1 MATIQAEAAWNFGG
15 VVEQVFNLLRLDGW
29 VEKLPRGRVENL
41 PHEKR
46 GPIMR
51 LTLRTLI
58 AYLDDELQ
66 PDQAKEIGQKLSES
80 QYALALVERIKE
92 VMRRRRLSAPELF
105 GKGAGL
111 DPNLV
116 AEYLDS
122 ELTPAEV
129 VDVEKICLDSDMHL
143 AEVAACHQ
151 ILTLVLGD
159 PVDVSTEM
167 RSRMYALGPAESNG
181 TMRASDLMA
190 GARAGR
196 DGQPIPH
203 IASAFHDSSNGSS
216 ASSLPSYLQPN
227 TSWRQTAVLAVII
240 LIGIGWIGLVMRDPT
255 VRSGLSSNARQETEV
270 ATAAGANSENA
281 SANDGSGLTQIDSA
295 TTSQTPQLDAKVEPG
310 RTANE
315 TVPRVARNE
324 LPLPQ
329 PSEPSSNIEKPSTD
343 PAATVPT
350 EPVRPAVKPAPQTLV
365 EPTVGDPSA
374 QPEPAPLK
382 LMPTLPVR
390 STTRDGILLRFV
402 PDVADFMVVPG
413 PIELV
418 PGDRLACPEPFRADF
433 TVGNENELCGVALIG
448 GTAVTALGPDEHAS
462 WGFEIHQGALV
473 FDARAFPAV
482 DPNADDLN
490 QPALPITLLLYG
502 QRWRLELASD
512 DAACGI
518 EIRRLE
524 PTKFE
529 TEPPAPGYSGSLYVA
544 RGVVRC
550 VQPDGKVT
558 TIQGPGF
565 FPLTTGAA
573 PNVKASEIGRASQLM
588 IPDWLEPDAKRAAQ
602 KGKRTHNTI
611 FEREFVAD
619 QRLLLSL
626 PAVMDNPRPAIA
638 ELAVKCLAIT
648 DSYEPLVKALSQP
661 THREA
666 RQAAIVGLSQW
677 LPLQPKNRQL
687 LKSELA
693 KHFLPSDSEA
703 IYRLLWGFD
712 DADARNP
719 TTSRKLV
726 EWLESEHIAI
736 RELAFWHIQRLTGLK
751 FDYSPNNP
759 PGQRRTAV
767 DRWYNHLD
775 KKGGALVAE

>member
-1 MATIQAEAAWNFGG
+1 MGKHESGLWGLLWKILVRNLAEIGTIQDEKFP
-15 VVEQVFNLLRLDGW
+15 LDWTWASG
-29 VEKLPRGRVENL
+29 PRTRETA
-41 PHEKR
+41 
-46 GPIMR
+46 MR

-66 PDQAKEIGQKLSES
+66 PDQAKEIGKKLSES
-80 QYALALVERIKE
+80 NYAMALVERIKE

-143 AEVAACHQ
+143 AEVASCHQ

-159 PVDVSTEM
+159 PVEVRTEM
-167 RSRMYALGPAESNG
+167 RSRMYALGPVETNG

-190 GARAGR
+190 GTRAGR

-203 IASAFHDSSNGSS
+203 IASAFHDSPNGSS

-240 LIGIGWIGLVMRDPT
+240 LVGIGWIGLVMRDPT
-255 VRSGLSSNARQETEV
+255 VRSGLSSNARQGTDA
-270 ATAAGANSENA
+270 ATLVGANSNSN
-281 SANDGSGLTQIDSA
+281 SANEASGLAQVDSGSA
-295 TTSQTPQLDAKVEPG
+295 SQDPQLVAQVEPG
-310 RTANE
+310 KTANE
-315 TVPRVARNE
+315 TSPRVARNE
-324 LPLPQ
+324 PALPQ
-329 PSEPSSNIEKPSTD
+329 PPEPSANIEKPIAD

-350 EPVRPAVKPAPQTLV
+350 EPVRPTVKPAPKTLV
-365 EPTVGDPSA
+365 EPTVDGLPA
-374 QPEPAPLK
+374 QPKPPPLK
-382 LMPTLPVR
+382 LLPPLPVR

-402 PDVADFMVVPG
+402 PEVADFMVVPG

-433 TVGNENELCGVALIG
+433 SVGNELCGVALIG
-448 GTAVTALGPDEHAS
+448 GTSVTFLGPDERAAF
-462 WGFEIHQGALV
+462 GFEIHQGALV
-473 FDARAFPAV
+473 FDARGIPAV
-482 DPNADDLN
+482 DPDSDDRN
-490 QPALPITLLLYG
+490 QPALPIALHVYG
-502 QRWRLELASD
+502 QRWQLDLASE

-550 VQPDGKVT
+550 VPPDGKVT

-565 FPLTTGAA
+565 FPLTTGVA
-573 PNVKASEIGRASQLM
+573 PNVKVSEIGRASQLM
-588 IPDWLEPDAKRAAQ
+588 IPDWLEPDARRAAQ
-602 KGKRTHNTI
+602 KSKRTYNI
-611 FEREFVAD
+611 NFEREFVAD
-619 QRLLLSL
+619 QRLQLSL
-626 PAVMDNPRPAIA
+626 PAVADNPRPAIA

-661 THREA
+661 DHREA

-677 LPLQPKNRQL
+677 LPLQPRNRQL

-693 KHFLPSDSEA
+693 KQFLASDSEA

-712 DADARNP
+712 DTDAKNP
-719 TTSRKLV
+719 ATSRKLV
-726 EWLESEHIAI
+726 QWLESEHVAI

-751 FDYSPNNP
+751 YDYSPINP
-759 PGQRRTAV
+759 PGQRRVAV
-767 DRWYNHLD
+767 DRWYNHLE
-775 KKGGALVAE
+775 KKGGALVME